1 MNLQT
6 VTNRLKDNWK
16 SGLTVALVSIPLS
29 VSLAVASQS
38 TPTAGII
45 TAIWA
50 GILASLFGG
59 SHYNIVGPT
68 GALSGILAAY
78 AITNGASALSML
90 AIVSGVFIFI
100 AYVLKLEKFLVFVPA
115 STVHGF
121 TLGVAIIIA
130 GNQLNFA
137 LGLSGLTV
145 HEHFIENV
153 FETFKH
159 IGAASFVAVVCFAV
173 ALTLLLVLA
182 KKMPKIPGAILL
194 APLGILL
201 GYLAQSGAVNLS
213 LQTLGSKYPEIT
225 PKLLAMPEFF
235 WNSSLIVPAITVA
248 IVAILETMISAKI
261 ADGMT
266 KTKHHKRK
274 EMLGLSL
281 ANIGSGLFGGIP
293 ATAALARTS
302 LNIKTGA
309 TDKLS
314 ATVSSISIA
323 LISLLLLT
331 SFRYIPLAIIA
342 AILVFVAIRMVEM
355 EHFGRMFSVDKK
367 SLAISLL
374 VAFVTVYEDPI
385 IGILVGT
392 VIALLV
398 FMEKLSRGQFELIVN
413 NADKKIVDKITAE
426 KLDEI
431 AHQGDTIVYSIKG
444 QLAYVNSASHVARF
458 EQHLNGYKH
467 VILRLR
473 ELYFIDIDGV
483 DAFDEI
489 VTLIHAQG
497 KKVLV
502 TGTNPLIEVMLK
514 DSHAYK
520 ELEKDKLVFS
530 RTSEALSFLGY

>member
-6 VTNRLKDNWK
+6 VTDRLRQNWK

-50 GILASLFGG
+50 GLLAAIFGG

-78 AITNGASALSML
+78 ALTNGASALSML

-100 AYVLKLEKFLVFVPA
+100 AYIFKLERFLVFVPA

-145 HEHFIENV
+145 HEHFVENV
-153 FETFKH
+153 FETMKH
-159 IGAASFVAVVCFAV
+159 LGSASLTAVICFAISL
-173 ALTLLLVLA
+173 ALLLVLA
-182 KKMPKIPGAILL
+182 KKMPKVPGAILL

-201 GYLAQSGAVNLS
+201 GYLSQSGAINLA
-213 LQTLGSKYPEIT
+213 LQTLGSKYPEIA
-225 PKLLAMPEFF
+225 PKLFAVPEFF
-235 WNSSLIVPAITVA
+235 FNSSLIVPAITVA
-248 IVAILETMISAKI
+248 VVAILETMISAKI

-266 KTKHHKRK
+266 KTKHNKRK
-274 EMLGLSL
+274 EMFGLGL

-302 LNIKTGA
+302 LNVKTGA
-309 TDKLS
+309 NNQMS
-314 ATVSSISIA
+314 ATVSSICIA

-331 SFRYIPLAIIA
+331 YFRFIPLAIIA
-342 AILVFVAIRMVEM
+342 AILVFVAIRMVET
-355 EHFGRMFSVDKK
+355 EHFGRMFAIDKK
-367 SLAISLL
+367 SLVISLI

-385 IGILVGT
+385 IGIIVGT
-392 VIALLV
+392 SIALLM
-398 FMEKLSRGQFELIVN
+398 FMEKLSRGQFELIMN
-413 NADKKIVDKITAE
+413 NADKKFVDKITAE
-426 KLDEI
+426 RLDELE
-431 AHQGDTIVYSIKG
+431 HKGDTIVYSIKG
-444 QLAYVNSASHVARF
+444 QLAYVNSASHIARF

-489 VTLIHAQG
+489 VKLIQNQG

-502 TGTNPLIEVMLK
+502 TGANPLIESMLK

-520 ELEKDKLVFS
+520 ELEKDKLVFG